1 MSVAE
6 TEALLYPDDNGEPM
20 SDNTSQFR
28 WIVTLQ
34 GGLDAMFR
42 ADPNVF
48 VAGDLLWYP
57 VEGQPKVRAAPDAMV
72 AIGRPKGYRG
82 SYKQWVEG
90 NVAPQ
95 VVFEALS
102 PNNRPDEMAKK
113 LLFYEAHGV
122 QEYYV
127 YDPDLVTLAGYLRDR
142 AGQLSELPV
151 MDGHVSPLLGIR
163 FELADE
169 LVVSRPDGERFLTY
183 VELAERAEAQQ
194 IEAARE
200 RRDAVQAYTELVKQA
215 DARQAEA
222 EAERQSAERE
232 RQSAERERQAAAT
245 ATAALE
251 ALRARLRAAG
261 IDPDAV

>member
-34 GGLDAMFR
+34 GGLDAMFS

-82 SYKQWVEG
+82 SYMQWVEG
-90 NVAPQ
+90 NVPPQ
-95 VVFEALS
+95 VVFEVLS

-127 YDPDLVTLAGYLRDR
+127 YDPDLVTLVGYLRDR
-142 AGQLSELPV
+142 AGQLGELPV

-169 LVVSRPDGERFLTY
+169 LAVYRPDGERFLTY
-183 VELAERAEAQQ
+183 LELVEQNEAQQ
-194 IEAARE
+194 VEAARE
-200 RRDAVQAYTELVKQA
+200 RRDAVLAYADLVEQA

-222 EAERQSAERE
+222 D
-232 RQSAERERQAAAT
+232 RERQAAAT

-251 ALRARLRAAG
+251 ALRARLRTAG

>member
-20 SDNTSQFR
+20 SDNTLQFR

-34 GGLDAMFR
+34 GGLDAMFS

-82 SYKQWVEG
+82 SYMQWREG
-90 NVAPQ
+90 GVAPQ
-95 VVFEALS
+95 VVFEVLS

-142 AGQLSELPV
+142 AGQLGELPV
-151 MDGHVSPLLGIR
+151 MAGHVSPLLGIR
-163 FELADE
+163 FELADD
-169 LVVSRPDGERFLTY
+169 LAVYRPDGGRFLTY
-183 VELAERAEAQQ
+183 L
-194 IEAARE
+194 
-200 RRDAVQAYTELVKQA
+200 ELVNQNE
-215 DARQAEA
+215 ARQLEVT
-222 EAERQSAERE
+222 RE
-232 RQSAERERQAAAT
+232 RQAAERERQAAAT

>member
-20 SDNTSQFR
+20 SDNTLQFR

-34 GGLDAMFR
+34 GGLDAMFS

-90 NVAPQ
+90 NVPPQ
-95 VVFEALS
+95 VVFEVLS

-122 QEYYV
+122 QEYYL

-142 AGQLSELPV
+142 AGQLGELPV

-169 LVVSRPDGERFLTY
+169 LVVSRPDGQRFLTY
-183 VELAERAEAQQ
+183 L
-194 IEAARE
+194 
-200 RRDAVQAYTELVKQA
+200 ELVEQNE
-215 DARQAEA
+215 ARQLETT
-222 EAERQSAERE
+222 RE
-232 RQSAERERQAAAT
+232 RQAAERERQAAERERQAAERERQAAERERQVAAK

>member
-20 SDNTSQFR
+20 SDNTLQFR

-34 GGLDAMFR
+34 GGLDAMFS

-90 NVAPQ
+90 NVPPQ
-95 VVFEALS
+95 VVFEVLS

-113 LLFYEAHGV
+113 LLFYEKHGV

-142 AGQLSELPV
+142 AGQLGELPV
-151 MDGHVSPLLGIR
+151 TDGHVSPLLGIR

-169 LVVSRPDGERFLTY
+169 LVVSRPDGQRFLTY
-183 VELAERAEAQQ
+183 L
-194 IEAARE
+194 
-200 RRDAVQAYTELVKQA
+200 ELVKQNE
-215 DARQAEA
+215 ARQLETTR
-222 EAERQSAERE
+222 ERQAAERE
-232 RQSAERERQAAAT
+232 RQAAERERQAAAK

-251 ALRARLRAAG
+251 ALRAKLRAAG
-261 IDPDAV
+261 IDPDAL

>member
-20 SDNTSQFR
+20 SDNTLQFR

-34 GGLDAMFR
+34 GGLDAMFS

-90 NVAPQ
+90 NVPPQ
-95 VVFEALS
+95 VVFEVLS

-122 QEYYV
+122 QEYYL

-142 AGQLSELPV
+142 AGQLGELPV

-169 LVVSRPDGERFLTY
+169 LVVSRPDGQRFLNY
-183 VELAERAEAQQ
+183 L
-194 IEAARE
+194 
-200 RRDAVQAYTELVKQA
+200 ELVEQNE
-215 DARQAEA
+215 ARQLETT
-222 EAERQSAERE
+222 RE
-232 RQSAERERQAAAT
+232 RQAAERERQAAERERQAAERERQAAERERQVAAK

>member
-1 MSVAE
+1 MS
-6 TEALLYPDDNGEPM
+6 ALPLPELDYPDDNGEPM
-20 SDNTSQFR
+20 SDNTLQFR

-34 GGLDAMFR
+34 GGLDALFR
-42 ADPNVF
+42 ANPNVF

-82 SYKQWVEG
+82 SYKQWLEG
-90 NVAPQ
+90 GTAPQ
-95 VVFEALS
+95 VVFEVLS

-127 YDPDLVTLAGYLRDR
+127 YDPDHVTLAGYLRDR
-142 AGQLSELPV
+142 AGQLGELPV
-151 MDGHVSPLLGIR
+151 TDGHVSPLLGIR
-163 FELADE
+163 FELTDE
-169 LVVSRPDGERFLTY
+169 LVVYRPDGDRFLTY
-183 VELAERAEAQQ
+183 LELVERNEANRL
-194 IEAARE
+194 EVARE
-200 RRDAVQAYTELVKQA
+200 RQAT
-215 DARQAEA
+215 
-222 EAERQSAERE
+222 
-232 RQSAERERQAAAT
+232 ERERQAAAT

-251 ALRARLRAAG
+251 ALRAKLRAAG

>member
-1 MSVAE
+1 MSIATRQGEVVYEDSDGRRIAE
-6 TEALLYPDDNGEPM
+6 
-20 SDNTSQFR
+20 NTLQFE
-28 WIVTLQ
+28 WIVTLK
-34 GGLDAMFR
+34 GGLEALFR

-72 AIGRPKGYRG
+72 ALGRPKGYRG
-82 SYKQWVEG
+82 SYKQWLEG

-95 VVFEALS
+95 VAFEVLS
-102 PNNRPDEMAKK
+102 PGNRPSEMAKK
-113 LLFYEAHGV
+113 LLFYQRHGV

-127 YDPDLVTLAGYLRDR
+127 YDPDNVTLVGYVRD
-142 AGQLSELPV
+142 QLGYFARVPRMS
-151 MDGHVSPLLGIR
+151 GHVSPLLGIR

-169 LVVSRPDGERFLTY
+169 LAVYRADGERFLTY
-183 VELAERAEAQQ
+183 L
-194 IEAARE
+194 
-200 RRDAVQAYTELVKQA
+200 ELV
-215 DARQAEA
+215 ARDEA
-222 EAERQSAERE
+222 NRLEAERE
-232 RQSAERERQAAAT
+232 RQSAERERQIAAK